1 MAAILQILENLQ
13 HHKVVVFSAP
23 SGSGKTTIVR
33 HLLQKFPQLGFS
45 ISACTRDKR
54 GRSEENG
61 KDYYF
66 LTPED
71 FRNRIENQE
80 FVEWEEVYEGAFY
93 GTLKS
98 EVDRIWASGR
108 SVIFDVDV
116 KGGISLKNF
125 YGEKALTVF
134 VKVPSVEMLKDRL
147 KGRGTESEDS
157 LSRRLF
163 KVNFELGFQ
172 DRFDVVL
179 VNDKLEETLVQ
190 AEKIVSEFLGI

>member
-1 MAAILQILENLQ
+1 MENS

-33 HLLQKFPQLGFS
+33 HLLQKFPQLDFS

-71 FRNRIENQE
+71 FRTRIENNE

-98 EVDRIWASGR
+98 EVERIWDSGR

-116 KGGISLKNF
+116 KGGISLKDF
-125 YGEKALTVF
+125 YQEKALTIF
-134 VKVPSVEMLKDRL
+134 VKVPSIESLRERL

-163 KVNFELGFQ
+163 KVQFEMGFQ

-179 VNDKLEETLVQ
+179 LNDNLEDTLKE
-190 AEKIVSEFLGI
+190 AEKIVSDFLGLSQ

>member
-1 MAAILQILENLQ
+1 
-13 HHKVVVFSAP
+13 VVFSAP

-71 FRNRIENQE
+71 FRTRIDNNE

-98 EVDRIWASGR
+98 EVERIWDSGR

-116 KGGISLKNF
+116 KGGISLKDF
-125 YGEKALTVF
+125 YQEKALTVF
-134 VKVPSVEMLKDRL
+134 VKVPSIESLRERL
-147 KGRGTESEDS
+147 KGRGTETEDS

-163 KVNFELGFQ
+163 KVNFEMGFQ
-172 DRFDVVL
+172 DHFDVVL
-179 VNDKLEETLVQ
+179 LNDNLEDTLRE
-190 AEKIVSEFLGI
+190 AERIVSDFLGLNQ

>member
-1 MAAILQILENLQ
+1 M
-13 HHKVVVFSAP
+13 VFSAP

-33 HLLQKFPQLGFS
+33 HLIQKFPQLGFS

-71 FRNRIENQE
+71 FRTRIENNE

-98 EVDRIWASGR
+98 EVERIWDSGR

-116 KGGISLKNF
+116 KGGISLKDF
-125 YGEKALTVF
+125 YKEKALTIF
-134 VKVPSVEMLKDRL
+134 VKVPSIESLRDRL
-147 KGRGTESEDS
+147 KGRGTETEDS

-163 KVNFELGFQ
+163 KVQFEMGFQ

-179 VNDKLEETLVQ
+179 LNDNLEDTLKE
-190 AEKIVSEFLGI
+190 AEKIVSDFLGLSQ

>member
-1 MAAILQILENLQ
+1 MEQNQ
-13 HHKVVVFSAP
+13 HHKVLVFSAP

-54 GRSEENG
+54 GRIEENG

-66 LTPED
+66 LSPEE
-71 FRNRIENQE
+71 FRRKIENQE

-98 EVDRIWASGR
+98 EVERIWASGR

-116 KGGISLKNF
+116 KGGISLKKF
-125 YGEKALTVF
+125 YGSQALTVF
-134 VKVPSVEMLKDRL
+134 VKVPSVQALRSRL

-172 DRFDVVL
+172 DQFDVVL
-179 VNDKLEETLVQ
+179 VNDALETTLSD
-190 AEKIVSEFLGI
+190 AEKIVRDFLGL